1 MDETKP
7 YIWIEPTRPPAD
19 SSREFGDTAAI
30 HLVVPNVSRVDVPMT
45 RTERNAVA
53 FDILAKNS
61 RTVSMCKSN
70 LLDSVILIA
79 NVTTKVSGRI
89 SVPVDRVLKLRL
101 PPSQLERE

>member
-1 MDETKP
+1 MQANTTNVLTWLITPCFSVSHGSARMTTVDETKP

-53 FDILAKNS
+53 FDYF
-61 RTVSMCKSN
+61 CKKFK
-70 LLDSVILIA
+70 DGI
-79 NVTTKVSGRI
+79 NV
-89 SVPVDRVLKLRL
+89 
-101 PPSQLERE
+101 

>member
-1 MDETKP
+1 LIDGESDRADRCGRAIDGCFSVSHGPARMRTVDETKP

-53 FDILAKNS
+53 FDYF
-61 RTVSMCKSN
+61 CKKFK
-70 LLDSVILIA
+70 DGI
-79 NVTTKVSGRI
+79 NV
-89 SVPVDRVLKLRL
+89 
-101 PPSQLERE
+101 